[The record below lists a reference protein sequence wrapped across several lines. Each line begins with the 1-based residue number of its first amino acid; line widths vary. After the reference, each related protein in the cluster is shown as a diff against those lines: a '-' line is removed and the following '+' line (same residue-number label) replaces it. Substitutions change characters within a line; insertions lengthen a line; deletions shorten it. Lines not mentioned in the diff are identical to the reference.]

1 VCPGGVVAA
10 EPTQNYRTGWGLLSG
25 HQRGPQLGHWHAL
38 ASMTG
43 RKAVERKRFGNHY
56 KAYEFEY
63 QAVTDARGQDGRG
76 RTLVT

>member
-1 VCPGGVVAA
+1 MRRIPVAI
-10 EPTQNYRTGWGLLSG
+10 PTAGIRAVSI
-25 HQRGPQLGHWHAL
+25 
-38 ASMTG
+38 TG
-43 RKAVERKRFGNHY
+43 RKALERKRFGNHY